1 MEFMDPCQDSDA
13 TMHFYIRALE
23 HEAKF
28 VYNMNS
34 RPAYKDRRPI
44 CWPGK
49 KKGPV
54 AALAYKK
61 AKARMQRK
69 AQTTMGLPIGILNF
83 RDWFTFHISV
93 TNFHFFV

>member
-69 AQTTMGLPIGILNF
+69 AQTTMGLPIGTLII
-83 RDWFTFHISV
+83 RDWFAFLISFA
-93 TNFHFFV
+93 NSDFFM